1 MNNLPE
7 FLNAQLIDL
16 TITPEKN
23 LYNISITLRAT
34 RDLTHLEVAQI
45 QNDLSISIGQPVVLD
60 FVIVPIQVIRPSE
73 KSTTTQ

>member
-1 MNNLPE
+1 LS
-7 FLNAQLIDL
+7 
-16 TITPEKN
+16 ITPEKN